1 MKNRYYFAILV
12 AVVLFG
18 HGAESH
24 AQEKSRRPPA
34 LPGDDRTEIRSKNI
48 PVRFEQVRT
57 LAIDASGKFMF
68 VGTPLGLFRS
78 DDSGRSWQK
87 VGVSTKQSNYD
98 VIAITPDPRDAKLM
112 YIGTR
117 EAGVLKSADG
127 GLSWKEINT
136 GIRGPDVRGL
146 AIDPNS
152 PSKLYAAVREKG
164 AGIYRTNDGGA
175 KWARVDGGPQGEIEV
190 LTSVNIPTGMGGIFL
205 YAGGSTGLQR
215 SPDCF

>member
-1 MKNRYYFAILV
+1 MKNRHYFAILV

-18 HGAESH
+18 RGAESH
-24 AQEKSRRPPA
+24 AQEKSRRPPE
-34 LPGDDRTEIRSKNI
+34 LPGDDRTEIRNKNI
-48 PVRFEQVRT
+48 PVRFEHAHT

-68 VGTPLGLFRS
+68 VGTPVGLFRS

-87 VGVSTKQSNYD
+87 VAVSTKQSNYD
-98 VIAITPDPRDAKLM
+98 VMAVAPDPRDAKTI

-117 EAGVLKSADG
+117 EAGIFKSTDG

-152 PSKLYAAVREKG
+152 SSKLYAAVGEKG
-164 AGIYRTNDGGA
+164 AGLYRSTDGGA
-175 KWARVDGGPQGEIEV
+175 KWARVDGGPQGEVEV

-205 YAGGSTGLQR
+205 YAGSSTGLQR